1 MLLLASNLLSV
12 PTSTYYCIFLLLMQ
26 CFPESDDQAPA
37 PVPRSTSHYYLL
49 PCYFLFYRSDKL
61 LNLVL
66 NRMGSSVTEKKSSLS
81 SCVLDHSSW
90 INPIVSV
97 VLLMHKDVKIRRVL
111 SSCKAEIQLILDN
124 ILVVQVPLFPSNLGD
139 YIPSNL

>member
-1 MLLLASNLLSV
+1 
-12 PTSTYYCIFLLLMQ
+12 MQ
-26 CFPESDDQAPA
+26 CFPESDDRAPE

-66 NRMGSSVTEKKSSLS
+66 NRMGSLVIEKKSLLCSGAA
-81 SCVLDHSSW
+81 DHSSW

-97 VLLMHKDVKIRRVL
+97 VLLMHKDVKIRKVL
-111 SSCKAEIQLILDN
+111 SSCKAVIGSILDN
-124 ILVVQVPLFPSNLGD
+124 ILVVQVPSFPS
-139 YIPSNL
+139 S